1 MGKPEL
7 KATPQKKSL
16 AGTAL
21 TKGVKVL
28 ETEPVLRDHDAVR
41 GHQVARR
48 VVAAAED
55 EGHEL
60 DLKRRKEPGGGVRED
75 GGADGGR

>member
-1 MGKPEL
+1 M
-7 KATPQKKSL
+7 
-16 AGTAL
+16 
-21 TKGVKVL
+21 L
-28 ETEPVLRDHDAVR
+28 ETEPVLRYHDAVR